1 MYRPKQTQMASFKVV
16 VIGLG
21 RNQVNTV
28 QCELLSP
35 NGPKPVEKSRK
46 HVLRAYCPHI
56 GLESIQRPTIM
67 YLVKQIKDTII
78 DILLR
83 VQGVTQ
89 VPNTK
94 NTIRKFVFVLT

>member
-1 MYRPKQTQMASFKVV
+1 MYQPKQTQMASFQVV
-16 VIGLG
+16 VIGRG
-21 RNQVNTV
+21 RNQGKAV
-28 QCELLSP
+28 QCELFSP
-35 NGPKPVEKSRK
+35 NGPKPAEKSRK
-46 HVLRAYCPHI
+46 YVLRPYCPHI

-94 NTIRKFVFVLT
+94 NIIKNLCSY

>member
-1 MYRPKQTQMASFKVV
+1 MYRPKQTEMASFKVV

-46 HVLRAYCPHI
+46 HVLRAYWPHI

-94 NTIRKFVFVLT
+94 NTIKNLCSY